1 MRFVNCELRDERTV
15 GEIDEYAK
23 EQKDE
28 RSDLKIE
35 LFNIQQIQRMKI
47 VQCHTEHTQIDH

>member
-1 MRFVNCELRDERTV
+1 MRVERTV

-35 LFNIQQIQRMKI
+35 FCVFNIQKVWCMKI